1 MDLEIEGKV
10 ALVTAAS
17 KGLGKAVA
25 TQLAS
30 EGAKVII
37 CSRNLDSLQNTKSL
51 A

>member
-1 MDLEIEGKV
+1 MDLEIKDKI

-17 KGLGKAVA
+17 NGLGKAVA

-37 CSRNLDSLQNTKSL
+37 CSRNLES
-51 A
+51 